1 MPYYMTGVCQSCGN
15 PSSYLTRNDVELYG
29 VEHKGILLCPPCLAD
44 ANPITEKTNK
54 YGINEKMSYTIDEIQ
69 HILNKSRSQICI
81 MCKTNKL
88 KGAFK
93 GPEHGTPW
101 YIPGA
106 AIVKYIEENEK
117 QEEMTETKKDARNGA
132 SLKAPR
138 DGGIDPKA
146 TYTPLEAAKL
156 VGRTRQW
163 AALACRK
170 KWLPGAIKISGNGH
184 DQWLIPGVDLM
195 NYIQAVG
202 NKSKLCPRKLD
213 RDNEA
218 EPEPEPVDDSPVAM
232 LTKRVEALEA
242 DLNRLRALLHDA

>member
-1 MPYYMTGVCQSCGN
+1 MKGTCQSCGN

-44 ANPITEKTNK
+44 ANPIAEKTNK
-54 YGINEKMSYTIDEIQ
+54 YGINEKMSYTIDEIK

-81 MCKTNKL
+81 LCKTNKL

-101 YIPGA
+101 YIPGT
-106 AIVKYIEENEK
+106 AILKYLEENEE
-117 QEEMTETKKDARNGA
+117 QEEITEVKKDKVA
-132 SLKAPR
+132 SLKAPH

-146 TYTPLEAAKL
+146 TYTPKEAAEL
-156 VGRTRQW
+156 TGRTRQW

-170 KWLPGAIKISGNGH
+170 KWLPGAIKIGNAKN
-184 DQWLIPGVDLM
+184 DQWLIPGIDLL

-213 RDNEA
+213 RENEA
-218 EPEPEPVDDSPVAM
+218 EPEPEPEPVDDSPVAM
-232 LTKRVEALEA
+232 LTKRVEALET